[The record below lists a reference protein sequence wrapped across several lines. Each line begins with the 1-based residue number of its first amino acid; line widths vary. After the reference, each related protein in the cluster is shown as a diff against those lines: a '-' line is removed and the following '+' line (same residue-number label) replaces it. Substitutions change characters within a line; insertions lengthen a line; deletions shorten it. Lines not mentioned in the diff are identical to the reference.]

1 MKRAVLLLGSI
12 LLLTTA
18 VWCQQQ
24 ESAMIVGTVT
34 DSSGAVIPNAKV
46 TVSNPDIGITREF
59 KSNASGAY
67 SVASLPIGS
76 NYSVTAEAAGFEKLV
91 RSGITLQVGQTQR
104 VDMQLT
110 VGQVTQEVSVTGN
123 VVEVQTENAAI
134 SGVVTGSQIEN
145 LEINGRNFVNLA
157 LLVPGAVPDNGLN
170 TSVVGV
176 AGNNSISFNGGR
188 LQYNNWEID
197 GGNNTDEGSASTFN
211 TYPNLDSI
219 AEFRISTSNYGADL
233 GKHAGANI
241 EVATKSGTKTFHG
254 DVSEFNRNN
263 AVGASDFFTNR
274 SGGTKP
280 FLNQNEYGY
289 TFGGP
294 VYIPGHYNSDK
305 SKTFF
310 YWSEDWR
317 KIRQGQTVG
326 ANVPTAAMRQGD
338 FSQCDPNSTAKDAQV
353 ISDGCILPKL
363 ANLNPDGSL
372 VKDAKGN
379 VVYTT
384 YDKVQSM
391 PGFGTD
397 PNAYG
402 NTLAELNGLVPLQN
416 TNVDGHWFT
425 ASSAPTNWREE
436 QIRVDQNIGQNT
448 RVFVR
453 YTQDAWNTLSV
464 PALWAWASYDT
475 IKTPFLGPGKSA
487 VMDITHSFAPNLM
500 NEFTASYTTDHIV
513 LSNLA
518 ADSVAGSINRP
529 SGFAMNH
536 LFGPNNSDPLLSSL
550 ELCGGLN
557 FCTNED
563 ASNHPWVNSNPIIV
577 WKDNLAWTH
586 GNHTT
591 KIGFYLE
598 NYRKNE
604 QFGTDVQGELYFG
617 AQGPLTVGSG
627 STTIPYESGN
637 ALADAFLGVIP
648 QYQEGTQALNGVALG
663 GYAKGHWQMTDL
675 EPYIQDDWKMT
686 KKLTINLG
694 LRYYSYTRIHDV
706 SRPTV
711 DSGFLPNLY
720 NPAQED
726 PLLPDGNVNT
736 AAGLNTWVAPGNG
749 LVICGQGGIPKGCQ
763 KNNSGLNFAPRFG
776 FAYDPTGTGKTVIRG
791 GYGIYFESGNGNEAQ
806 TEGGEGNPPFSLAP
820 SAYNIYGWSTGCTAV
835 NCNPIIS
842 GTNVVTGSFGPN
854 SYTSIPYSQ
863 GWPYVQQF
871 NLNVQRQFGNNL
883 LSVAYV
889 GSLGR
894 DLARARNINEIPLG
908 VGTMNVPVLAGKSGP
923 DKTGLGLNPSCDASG
938 NCNVQALLINHVI
951 TEDSFFAPYDNYTSI
966 TQKQNTAVSTY
977 NALQVSLNHTFS
989 HGLTFQAAY
998 TWAHAIDDST
1008 STYQETSGAIDDQQ
1022 LSRWKGT
1029 SDLNRA
1035 QVLQVNYIYA
1045 IPFLKNSSNHLAKGV
1060 LGGWQ
1065 ISGISSFFTGE
1076 PMDFNCGVSGFST
1089 GIGGTAR
1096 CDTTGPVKIDKQ
1108 VVNEP
1113 GYGPTLRWWNPA
1125 NVSQPTAAEMLA
1137 NGETCMFG
1145 CMGRN
1150 ILTGPGRNNTDL
1162 ALMKNFEL
1170 PWFAG
1175 EHSTV
1180 QFRMESFNT
1189 FNHTQYQYASGGCNG
1204 NTPFGTNCGPGTGF
1218 GNDSNGFVTGV
1229 WAPRVVQFGLKF
1241 IF

>member
-12 LLLTTA
+12 LLLTAA

-24 ESAMIVGTVT
+24 ETGTIVGTVV
-34 DSSGAVIPNAKV
+34 DSSGAVIPNAKI
-46 TVSNPDIGITREF
+46 TVSNPDKGINRVFT
-59 KSNASGAY
+59 SG
-67 SVASLPIGS
+67 SSGSFSEASLPIG
-76 NYSVTAEAAGFEKLV
+76 NYTVTAEAAGFEKLV
-91 RSGITLQVGQTQR
+91 RSGIALSVGQTQR
-104 VDMQLT
+104 VDLQLT

-123 VVEVQTENAAI
+123 VVQVETENAAI
-134 SGVVTGSQIEN
+134 SGVISGSQVAN

-241 EVATKSGTKTFHG
+241 EVATKSGTKSFHG
-254 DVSEFNRNN
+254 TASETNRNSATAAN
-263 AVGASDFFTNR
+263 DFFLNRTN
-274 SGGTKP
+274 TP
-280 FLNQNEYGY
+280 IAYLNNNEYGY

-294 VYIPGHYNSDK
+294 IWIPGHYNTDK

-317 KIRQGQTVG
+317 AIRS
-326 ANVPTAAMRQGD
+326 ANVVANGVPTAAMRQGD
-338 FSQCDPNSTAKDAQV
+338 FSQCDPALNPGGNLLIT
-353 ISDGCILPKL
+353 DGCKLPVLSGVTGPAAGGGFDNITQMQTVLEGAPYNVGAPGL
-363 ANLNPDGSL
+363 AQAFTNGVDL
-372 VKDAKGN
+372 
-379 VVYTT
+379 
-384 YDKVQSM
+384 
-391 PGFGTD
+391 
-397 PNAYG
+397 
-402 NTLAELNGLVPLQN
+402 LNGEVPLQN
-416 TNVDGHWFT
+416 TSLLGQWNV
-425 ASSAPTNWREE
+425 ASSSPTNWREE

-475 IKTPFLGPGKSA
+475 IKTPFGGPGKSA
-487 VMDITHSFAPNLM
+487 VIDITHSFAPNLM
-500 NEFTASYTTDHIV
+500 NEFTASYTTDHII
-513 LSNLA
+513 LTNA
-518 ADSVAGSINRP
+518 FADSVAGNANRP
-529 SGFAMNH
+529 SSFVMNH
-536 LFGPNNSDPLLSSL
+536 FFAPNDSNPLLPSL
-550 ELCGGLN
+550 ELCAGLN

-563 ASNHPWVNSNPIIV
+563 ASNHPWKNSNPIIV

-591 KIGFYLE
+591 KMGVYLE

-604 QFGTDVQGELYFG
+604 QFGTDTQGEL
-617 AQGPLTVGSG
+617 QGGGGGPSSLHG
-627 STTIPYESGN
+627 IPYETGN
-637 ALADAFLGVIP
+637 AMADMFLGVIP
-648 QYQEGTQALNGVALG
+648 TYVEGSQAVNGVAVG
-663 GYAKGHWQMTDL
+663 GYPKGHWQMTDL

-706 SRPTV
+706 SRPTI
-711 DSGFLPNLY
+711 DSGFLPSLY
-720 NPAQED
+720 SQAQED
-726 PLLPDGNVNT
+726 PLLANGNINT
-736 AAGLNTWVAPGNG
+736 APGLSTYTAPGNG
-749 LVICGQGGIPKGCQ
+749 LVICGTGGIPKGCQ
-763 KNNSGLNFAPRFG
+763 HNDSGLNFAPRFG
-776 FAYDPTGTGKTVIRG
+776 FAYDPWGTGKTVFRG
-791 GYGIYFESGNGNEAQ
+791 GYGVYFESGNGNEAQ
-806 TEGGEGNPPFSLAP
+806 TEGGEGNAP
-820 SAYNIYGWSTGCTAV
+820 SAWAPSGSDIFGYN
-835 NCNPIIS
+835 
-842 GTNVVTGSFGPN
+842 NVVPGQFGPTG
-854 SYTSIPYSQ
+854 YTAIPYYQ

-871 NLNVQRQFGNNL
+871 NLNVQHQFGSNL

-894 DLARARNINEIPLG
+894 DLARDRNISEIPLG
-908 VGTMNVPVLAGKSGP
+908 TTTVNNPSTITLAGAVGTKAANP
-923 DKTGLGLNPSCDASG
+923 GLNAPGDKGQTLCDASG
-938 NCNVQALLINHVI
+938 NCNVPTALEFSEKPSYFFQAFTDYNNI
-951 TEDSFFAPYDNYTSI
+951 
-966 TQKQNTAVSTY
+966 QMKQNTAVSNY

-998 TWAHAIDDST
+998 TWSHSIDNST
-1008 STYQETSGAIDDQQ
+1008 STYLETSGSIDDQQ

-1035 QVLQVNYIYA
+1035 QVLQLNYIYA
-1045 IPFLKNSSNHLAKGV
+1045 IPLFKNGSGLTKSL

-1076 PMDFNCGVSGFST
+1076 PMDFNCGVSGYSSA
-1089 GIGGTAR
+1089 IGGAVR
-1096 CDTTGPVKIDKQ
+1096 CDTIGPVKVDKTIA
-1108 VVNEP
+1108 NEP
-1113 GYGPTLRWWNPA
+1113 GYGPTLKWWNPSNIA
-1125 NVSQPTAAEMLA
+1125 QPQFSELA
-1137 NGETCMFG
+1137 STGEACMFG

-1150 ILTGPGRNNTDL
+1150 SLTGPGRNNTDL
-1162 ALMKNFEL
+1162 GLQKNFEL

-1175 EHSTV
+1175 EHSTI
-1180 QFRMESFNT
+1180 QFRWDAFNA

-1204 NTPFGTNCGPGTGF
+1204 NTPFGVQCGSGN
-1218 GNDSNGFVTGV
+1218 GNDSNGFVTSDWG
-1229 WAPRVVQFGLKF
+1229 PRVMQFGLKF